1 MTNWYIFANEKV
13 HSINGFSLGILTI
26 EPRLSPVSNSGWL
39 TQNQLSGILLYFL
52 SHFGHSLSCWYIG
65 SACILQFPILYFL
78 GFGSFSL
85 SLPFSLSPPLSLPAL
100 SLYVHEN
107 NILKFFWFISYILKM
122 ERLKEWNWVSGE
134 VEMIWEKL
142 CALSLCNYV
151 IISVRHRNSSKIT
164 VPMSI
169 G

>member
-52 SHFGHSLSCWYIG
+52 FHFGHSLSCWYIG
-65 SACILQFPILYFL
+65 SCLYIAVSNFVLL
-78 GFGSFSL
+78 GFWIFFSL
-85 SLPFSLSPPLSLPAL
+85 SSLLLVPTSPLPAL
-100 SLYVHEN
+100 SLHVHEN
-107 NILKFFWFISYILKM
+107 NILKFFWFISCFLKM

-164 VPMSI
+164 GPVSI